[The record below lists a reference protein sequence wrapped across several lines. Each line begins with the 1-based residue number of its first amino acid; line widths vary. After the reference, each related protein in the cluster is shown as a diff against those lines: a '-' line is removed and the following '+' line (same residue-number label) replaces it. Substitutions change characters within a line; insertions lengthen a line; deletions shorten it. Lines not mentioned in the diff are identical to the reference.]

1 MVTGLQVGSLIA
13 FSIITETVFQW
24 PGMGV
29 LFIQTV
35 LFADVPIM
43 AAYMVFMALFFVII
57 NLIVDL
63 LYFVVDPRLRI
74 ERTMTNG

>member
-1 MVTGLQVGSLIA
+1 
-13 FSIITETVFQW
+13 
-24 PGMGV
+24 
-29 LFIQTV
+29 
-35 LFADVPIM
+35 M
-43 AAYMVFMALFFVII
+43 AAYMVLMALFFVII